1 MCISVVFLQI
11 ISGDTAEKLVSRSVQ
26 LGACTCIQYK
36 GEVLYIFGKSLNSH
50 SGYGSF
56 YIHKSVIATL
66 IWCAFMHT
74 ILQYVPC
81 NDSKGIWHN
90 KTASSLFVAKVIK

>member
-26 LGACTCIQYK
+26 LGACTCIQYQ
-36 GEVLYIFGKSLNSH
+36 GEVLYIFGKSLNSY

-66 IWCAFMHT
+66 IWCLFMHAIYHVT
-74 ILQYVPC
+74 I
-81 NDSKGIWHN
+81 
-90 KTASSLFVAKVIK
+90 AKVSGIPKRHLPCLWQK